1 MKSFTTGLIAG
12 SIAAAAGMGYL
23 LNDKKT
29 QRKIMKTGKKM
40 AYKAENLMGDIADTM
55 DRM

>member
-12 SIAAAAGMGYL
+12 SMAAVAGMGYL
-23 LNDKKT
+23 LSDKKT
-29 QRKIMKTGKKM
+29 QKKMMNTGKKM
-40 AYKAENLMGDIADTM
+40 VYKAENLMGDIADTM

>member
-1 MKSFTTGLIAG
+1 MKAFTTGLIAG

-23 LNDKKT
+23 LNDKKA
-29 QRKIMKTGKKM
+29 QRKIVKNGKKM
-40 AYKAENLMGDIADTM
+40 AYKAEDIIGNIADAM

>member
-12 SIAAAAGMGYL
+12 SIAAVAGMGYIL
-23 LNDKKT
+23 SDKKT
-29 QRKIMKTGKKM
+29 QKKLMKNGKKM
-40 AYKAENLMGDIADTM
+40 AYKAEDFIGNITDTI